1 MRGSVFL
8 VELPVP
14 VFGELPVPVVDAL
27 PVPVLGAVVFPL
39 PAANLGPLSEIVV
52 RVPDAVVDVL
62 VAVVAAPET
71 VVLAAVPTV
80 ARAVAGSSQW
90 KGSKLLFGSI
100 HDGFLEA

>member
-8 VELPVP
+8 VELPAP

-39 PAANLGPLSEIVV
+39 PAVNLGPLSEIVV
-52 RVPDAVVDVL
+52 LAV
-62 VAVVAAPET
+62 
-71 VVLAAVPTV
+71 VPTV